1 MVLYAERFVFFR
13 LPSMSDEA
21 LRQIDTGHSCVGPR
35 KAARVSA
42 FSTAEVDDPNAGYI
56 SDEPL
61 DSRLREQVTAA
72 VETRANIRCPLV
84 RVGVS
89 AGGDVVIGH
98 TLFGHRF
105 HSTGFPEWQKSEGKI
120 LLSQRASNHSASI
133 AD

>member
-13 LPSMSDEA
+13 FPSMSDEA

-84 RVGVS
+84 RVGVPAS
-89 AGGDVVIGH
+89 SDVVIGH
-98 TLFGHRF
+98 TLYGHRF
-105 HSTGFPEWQKSEGKI
+105 HSSGFPGWQGPEGKT
-120 LLSQRASNHSASI
+120 
-133 AD
+133 